1 MESRAKLFGHPVHPM
16 LIPFPLG
23 LLLTSVV
30 FDVVHLLTDNGK
42 WAEVAHWMIAAGV
55 VGGIVA
61 APPGWIDWFAIP
73 PGTRAKAVGLWH
85 GVGNLVVVGLFVVSW
100 LVRRD
105 APRELDAL
113 AFVLS
118 LAGVALAAVT
128 GWMGGE
134 LVDRLGV
141 GVDRGAH
148 LDAPSSL
155 GGRSATTAQRASG
168 TRG

>member
-23 LLLTSVV
+23 LLVTSVA
-30 FDVVHLLTDNGK
+30 FDIVHLLTDNGK
-42 WAEVAHWMIAAGV
+42 WAEVAHWMIAAGI
-55 VGGIVA
+55 VGGLAA

-85 GVGNLVVVGLFVVSW
+85 GVGNLVVVGLFAVSW

-105 APRELDAL
+105 APRELDGS

-118 LAGVALAAVT
+118 LAGVALAVVT
-128 GWMGGE
+128 GWLGGE

-155 GGRSATTAQRASG
+155 GGSGATATQRSSG